1 MAVILGHAVSDE
13 FGKSKGGEAG
23 NQTGQELRTQAWY
36 PHRLRWIVLRPKDR
50 KKAFKIAKNMAA
62 ACNNPLIGYDQSQNK
77 TLYRMAEPLGFD
89 CSRVNTPVETDCA
102 RLVRVC
108 CAYAGIQ
115 AEDFYTATEPAALM
129 ATGQFIQFTDALHC
143 ESSDYL
149 RVGDVLVTS
158 VKGHTAVVLTDG
170 PLAFEDEDLG
180 TRTLLLETPS
190 MKGSDVR
197 RLQTLLISWNYSC
210 GKWGAD
216 GDFGTDTM
224 NAVCAWQMKNHL
236 PADGIIDADDFKRIR
251 ALQNPQAVDTGVSAP
266 PAVPVVAP
274 TEKIVTVKI
283 AALNIRTAPSLKGA
297 ILGIAAKGDTFRY
310 ADETMCNGWHCIFYE
325 SGVGWISG
333 KYTVLSDVLIPI
345 EE

>member
-1 MAVILGHAVSDE
+1 MAVIIGHARMDE
-13 FGKSKGGEAG
+13 NGRSKGGEAG
-23 NQTGQELRTQAWY
+23 DQTGLELCTQAWY

-50 KKAFKIAKNMAA
+50 KKAVKIAWNMKA
-62 ACNNPLIGYDQSQNK
+62 ACENPNIGYDQSQNK

-89 CSRVNTPVETDCA
+89 CSKVTTPTETDCA

-108 CAYAGIQ
+108 CAYAGIM

-129 ATGQFIQFTDALHC
+129 ATGQFMQLTSAMHC

-149 RVGDVLVTS
+149 RVGDILVTS
-158 VKGHTAVVLTDG
+158 TQGHTAVVLTDG
-170 PLAFEDEDLG
+170 PLAYEDEELG
-180 TRTLLLETPS
+180 TRILRLETPS

-197 RLQTLLISWNYSC
+197 RLQTLLISWGYAC

-216 GDFGTDTM
+216 GDYGFDTV
-224 NAVCAWQMKNHL
+224 NAVCAWQQKNRL
-236 PADGIIDADDFKRIR
+236 PADGVIDADDIKRIR
-251 ALQNPQAVDTGVSAP
+251 ALQNPQAVDTGVSVPPIAP
-266 PAVPVVAP
+266 VAP

-297 ILGIAAKGDTFRY
+297 ILGVAAKGDTFKY
-310 ADETMCNGWHCIFYE
+310 ADETMCNGWHCIYYE
-325 SGVGWISG
+325 GGLGWISG